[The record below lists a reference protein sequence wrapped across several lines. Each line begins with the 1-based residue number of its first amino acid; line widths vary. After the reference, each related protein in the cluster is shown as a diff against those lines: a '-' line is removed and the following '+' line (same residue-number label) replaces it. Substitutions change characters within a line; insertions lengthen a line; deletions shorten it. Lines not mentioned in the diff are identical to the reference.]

1 MSLPALDVFC
11 IEGWISGVAREVKS
25 GKEATVYCCQGAD
38 GDQTPLLA
46 AKIYRDREDRT
57 FRNDAVYQEGR
68 YIADRRIRK
77 AVAHRSAAGRASQFV
92 GWIEHEFTTLTL
104 LHAAGADVPRPVAC
118 AASGTLLEYV
128 QAPEPTRRRSPG
140 APANAILMGYL
151 GDADLP
157 APHLQRAPVE
167 REEAQPLFRCV
178 LRNIALF
185 LACHRVHGDLSAFN
199 ILYWQ
204 GRITIIDFPQAVD
217 PRVNGNA
224 RALLA
229 RDVEH
234 VCAYFRRHGVVADAR
249 RIADDLW
256 RRYLDGDL

>member
-25 GKEATVYCCQGAD
+25 GKEATVYCCHAAQPG
-38 GDQTPLLA
+38 GMPLLA
-46 AKIYRDREDRT
+46 AKIYRDRDDRT
-57 FRNDAVYQEGR
+57 FRNDAIYQEGR

-77 AVAHRSAAGRASQFV
+77 AVARKSAAGRASQFV
-92 GWIEHEFTTLTL
+92 AWIEHEFRTLTL

-118 AASGTLLEYV
+118 AASGTLLEYIGE
-128 QAPEPTRRRSPG
+128 PEPQRLRSPG
-140 APANAILMGYL
+140 APVNALLMQYL
-151 GDADLP
+151 GDAEWP

-167 REEAQPLFRCV
+167 REEAHGLFQRI
-178 LRNIALF
+178 LRNITLF
-185 LACHRVHGDLSAFN
+185 LAHDRVHGDLSAFN
-199 ILYWQ
+199 ILYWR

-229 RDVEH
+229 RDVEN
-234 VCAYFRRHGVVADAR
+234 VCAYFRRFGVQADAR

-256 RRYLDGDL
+256 RRYLSRDL